1 MSSYFLSITDGDK
14 GYEKVS
20 LALPGRETTLEFYSG
35 KPEVDYFRALR
46 WILGESEEDLEKY
59 PVLLSSSIDH
69 FPMDNEGFSW
79 IEVHRISV
87 LIKEGRTFED
97 IREEARTYNDRPFP
111 VNLGG
116 VKNESSGI
124 S

>member
-46 WILGESEEDLEKY
+46 WILGESDEDLEKY
-59 PVLLSSSIDH
+59 PILLSSSIDN
-69 FPMDNEGFSW
+69 FACDNKEYFW
-79 IEVHRISV
+79 VNMFDINV
-87 LIKEGRTFED
+87 LIKEGRPFDD
-97 IREEARTYNDRPFP
+97 IREEARSYNDRPFP
-111 VNLGG
+111 TTSGG
-116 VKNESSGI
+116 VKK
-124 S
+124 